1 MLRARTAFAPRP
13 GKTLHRTVLFP
24 RLRVPFDL
32 TKHRGTQRV
41 PLCLVPVVGLSAQI
55 VLCLHS
61 VLRARTAFAPR
72 PGKTLHR
79 TVLFPRLRVPFDL
92 TKHRGTQRVP
102 LCLVPVVGLSA
113 QIVLCLHSVLR
124 ARTAFAPRP
133 GKTLHRTVL
142 FPRLRV
148 PFDLT
153 KHRGTQRVPLCLVRL
168 MGLEPIRSPI
178 RPSNVRVC
186 LFRHNR
192 IFHCER
198 YYNSFRCICQHK
210 LCPKVNIFLKLCKF
224 PPFALLQGAKRA
236 AFML

>member
-1 MLRARTAFAPRP
+1 MYGILRALSDELINRQRQKRSF
-13 GKTLHRTVLFP
+13 
-24 RLRVPFDL
+24 RLICRL
-32 TKHRGTQRV
+32 SIQHIRCAEQR
-41 PLCLVPVVGLSAQI
+41 SAYR
-55 VLCLHS
+55 CLHS

-142 FPRLRV
+142 FPPASSPVR
-148 PFDLT
+148 
-153 KHRGTQRVPLCLVRL
+153 HNQTQRHPTGASVFGAGGGTLRSNRPLLALRAARPDCF
-168 MGLEPIRSPI
+168 RSPAGQNAPQD
-178 RPSNVRVC
+178 RFV
-186 LFRHNR
+186 
-192 IFHCER
+192 
-198 YYNSFRCICQHK
+198 
-210 LCPKVNIFLKLCKF
+210 
-224 PPFALLQGAKRA
+224 PPASSPV
-236 AFML
+236 

>member
-1 MLRARTAFAPRP
+1 MYGILRALSDEPINRQRQKRSFRLICRLSIQHIRCVEQRSAYRCLHSVLRARP

-61 VLRARTAFAPR
+61 VLRARTAF
-72 PGKTLHR
+72 
-79 TVLFPRLRVPFDL
+79 
-92 TKHRGTQRVP
+92 
-102 LCLVPVVGLSA
+102 S
-113 QIVLCLHSVLR
+113 
-124 ARTAFAPRP
+124 PRP

-153 KHRGTQRVPLCLVRL
+153 KHRGTQRVPLCLVRVVIQHFSKNTVISMVL
-168 MGLEPIRSPI
+168 GHPNSEITCIP
-178 RPSNVRVC
+178 PS
-186 LFRHNR
+186 
-192 IFHCER
+192 
-198 YYNSFRCICQHK
+198 
-210 LCPKVNIFLKLCKF
+210 
-224 PPFALLQGAKRA
+224 
-236 AFML
+236 

>member
-1 MLRARTAFAPRP
+1 MYGILRALSDELINRQRQKRSF
-13 GKTLHRTVLFP
+13 
-24 RLRVPFDL
+24 RLIYCLSIQHIRCVE
-32 TKHRGTQRV
+32 QR
-41 PLCLVPVVGLSAQI
+41 AAYR
-55 VLCLHS
+55 CLHS

-142 FPRLRV
+142 FPPASSPVR
-148 PFDLT
+148 
-153 KHRGTQRVPLCLVRL
+153 HNQTQRHPTGASVF
-168 MGLEPIRSPI
+168 GASGDTAFFKNH
-178 RPSNVRVC
+178 SNING
-186 LFRHNR
+186 FRTPEQRN
-192 IFHCER
+192 
-198 YYNSFRCICQHK
+198 YLYS
-210 LCPKVNIFLKLCKF
+210 
-224 PPFALLQGAKRA
+224 ALLKPSISA
-236 AFML
+236 AIARFISR

>member
-1 MLRARTAFAPRP
+1 MYGILRALSDELINRQRQKRNF
-13 GKTLHRTVLFP
+13 
-24 RLRVPFDL
+24 RLIYRLSIQHIRCVE
-32 TKHRGTQRV
+32 QR
-41 PLCLVPVVGLSAQI
+41 SAYR
-55 VLCLHS
+55 CLHS

-113 QIVLCLHSVLR
+113 QVVLCLHSVLR

-153 KHRGTQRVPLCLVRL
+153 KHRGTQRVPLCLVPVV
-168 MGLEPIRSPI
+168 GLEPTRYCYQRILSPSRLPI
-178 RPSNVRVC
+178 PSHR
-186 LFRHNR
+186 R
-192 IFHCER
+192 ICSNFVHI
-198 YYNSFRCICQHK
+198 S
-210 LCPKVNIFLKLCKF
+210 V
-224 PPFALLQGAKRA
+224 
-236 AFML
+236 

>member
-1 MLRARTAFAPRP
+1 MYGILRALSDEPINRQRQKRSFRLICRLSIQHIRCVEQRSAYRCLHSVLRARPGKTLHRTVLFPRLRVPFDLTKHRGTQRVPLCLVPVVGLSAQIVLCLHSVLRARTAFSPRP

-61 VLRARTAFAPR
+61 VLRARTAF
-72 PGKTLHR
+72 
-79 TVLFPRLRVPFDL
+79 
-92 TKHRGTQRVP
+92 
-102 LCLVPVVGLSA
+102 S
-113 QIVLCLHSVLR
+113 
-124 ARTAFAPRP
+124 PRP

-153 KHRGTQRVPLCLVRL
+153 KHRGTQRVPLCLVRVVIQHFSKNTVISMVL
-168 MGLEPIRSPI
+168 GHPNSEITCIP
-178 RPSNVRVC
+178 PS
-186 LFRHNR
+186 
-192 IFHCER
+192 
-198 YYNSFRCICQHK
+198 
-210 LCPKVNIFLKLCKF
+210 
-224 PPFALLQGAKRA
+224 
-236 AFML
+236 